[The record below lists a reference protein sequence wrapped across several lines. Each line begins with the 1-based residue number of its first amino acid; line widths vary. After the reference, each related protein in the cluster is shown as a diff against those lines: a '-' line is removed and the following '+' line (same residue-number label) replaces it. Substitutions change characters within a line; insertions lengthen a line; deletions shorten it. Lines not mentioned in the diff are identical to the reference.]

1 RRKAAS
7 IVGARCDGQC
17 RATHHA
23 DKPQFGY
30 RFFVQRSVVL
40 HVQQNLD
47 LGWIRCPGPNRCYFA
62 DVDSS
67 EEDLR
72 ARLYPARV
80 TKIGA
85 IWDGVATQLRVDQV
99 DDR

>member
-1 RRKAAS
+1 
-7 IVGARCDGQC
+7 
-17 RATHHA
+17 
-23 DKPQFGY
+23 PQFGY

-47 LGWIRCPGPNRCYFA
+47 LGWIRCPGPNRCYLA
-62 DVDSS
+62 GVDSS
-67 EEDLR
+67 EEDWG

-85 IWDGVATQLRVDQV
+85 IWNGVATQLRVDQV
-99 DDR
+99 DDRERQDRGTCKDKGSDFRFCGH